1 MRTKH
6 LCLKV
11 CCVATFALC
20 ARADDFQ
27 LSGPAV
33 AEQTA
38 NGVNLNISTAGA
50 AAGPVD
56 QARYENTA
64 NWQVMWYA
72 RKAEIPNHVDV
83 VSVAIGTKVQKVTLR
98 LAGNLPSGDPR
109 AMIWTVLFLPPREM
123 AAVPALLTS
132 TQLASAGHGVKEH
145 LISPLQSGDQPDVI
159 VSGSFLA
166 GGNTKPIY
174 TIQEQASL
182 YATEKKILG
191 FAPGFSS
198 SLAINQGA
206 QPPNNR
212 TRLDPDSIQGAF
224 SFWRIDSI
232 QRGPLYGMTT
242 KVDLV
247 NGEFARS
254 DPSANITA
262 GFLSTLILRRKR
274 LSNSAFF
281 ALYPALGLEGGHN
294 LKPPGSLQGA
304 PVDLSHYAGIFR
316 GVAGADAIFAIAAAD
331 RMSSLFSI
339 TGTYR
344 VRLPVTDEPFVE
356 SLHGQTVVD
365 LTTKARH
372 WVEVDV
378 IYSPPR
384 WQFLGLTAKYQ
395 FGSLPPIFSF
405 VDQQVSLG
413 LLFQAKQTR
422 KPTLP
427 PQ

>member
-1 MRTKH
+1 MY
-6 LCLKV
+6 
-11 CCVATFALC
+11 

-33 AEQTA
+33 VQQTK
-38 NGVNLNISTAGA
+38 NGVDLNISTSGA
-50 AAGPVD
+50 AAGAAD
-56 QARYENTA
+56 RSRYESTP

-72 RKAEIPNHVDV
+72 KTSDVPTRVDV
-83 VSVAIGTKVQKVTLR
+83 VSVATSTKIQKVTLR

-109 AMIWTVLFLPPREM
+109 AMLWTVLFVPPREM
-123 AAVPALLTS
+123 AAVPALFTS
-132 TQLASAGHGVKEH
+132 AQLKAVGHGVKEP
-145 LISPLQSGDQPDVI
+145 LVSPLQSGDRPDI
-159 VSGSFLA
+159 LVSGSFLA

-212 TRLDPDSIQGAF
+212 TRIDPDSIQGAL
-224 SFWRIDSI
+224 SFWRVDSI
-232 QRGPLYGMTT
+232 QHGLLYGVTT
-242 KVDLV
+242 KINLV

-262 GFLSTLILRRKR
+262 GFLSTFVLRRKR

-281 ALYPALGLEGGHN
+281 ALYPSLGLEGGHN
-294 LKPPGSLQGA
+294 LSSPNSLQGT

-316 GVAGADAIFAIAAAD
+316 GVAGADAIFAVAAED
-331 RMSSLFSI
+331 RMSNLFSI

-356 SLHGQTVVD
+356 SLHGQTTVD
-365 LTTKARH
+365 LSTKARH

-378 IYSPPR
+378 VYSPPQ
-384 WQFLGLTAKYQ
+384 WKYLGLTAKYQ